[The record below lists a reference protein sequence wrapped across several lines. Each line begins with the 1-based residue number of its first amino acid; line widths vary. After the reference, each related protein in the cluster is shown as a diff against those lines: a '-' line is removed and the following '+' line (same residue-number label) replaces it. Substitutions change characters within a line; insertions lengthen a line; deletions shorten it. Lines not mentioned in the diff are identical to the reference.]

1 MIPLAPIAIGVA
13 LVALAVFSSDKEDS
27 QKTIIMKPGERWKLT
42 LQAGSVENRD
52 QSLSVLESVGAE
64 VKSVDGPKAT
74 IIMTNGAEDFELNV
88 PGALVGFPGVSVVK
102 ATKVSS

>member
-1 MIPLAPIAIGVA
+1 MIVPILIGVA
-13 LVALAVFSSDKEDS
+13 LVALVMSGEGGSGP
-27 QKTIIMKPGERWKLT
+27 KTIIMKPGERWKLT

-102 ATKVSS
+102 ASKVS